1 MKKIPI
7 STINPAAEKTNGL
20 FDEGCY
26 GCNCDDEC
34 CELGCDVD
42 LATLELIIR
51 HKDLIEPLIKGG
63 IAPFTDIEGCFS
75 TGIVE
80 DDDFIGGGYRST
92 AVRDSDSRCAF
103 HLHEKRGCALFNVWA
118 NHKLPKKIIPTI
130 CRIYPL
136 TWHRGTLFV
145 DSPIRKLCKIRE
157 KPPEGTRVPSL
168 LETQGKEISELF
180 QITLEKK

>member
-1 MKKIPI
+1 MKKIRI
-7 STINPAAEKTNGL
+7 SEIAPAAAETNGL
-20 FDEGCY
+20 YGEGCY

-42 LATLELIIR
+42 LDTLELIMR
-51 HKDLIEPLIKGG
+51 HKDLIAPLLETGG
-63 IAPFTDIEGCFS
+63 DLEGCFS

-92 AVRDSDSRCAF
+92 AVRDSDNRCAF
-103 HLHEKRGCALFNVWA
+103 HLLGKRGCALFNVWA

-136 TWHRGTLFV
+136 TWHRGLLYV
-145 DSPIRKLCKIRE
+145 DSPIRKLCKIRDT
-157 KPPEGTRVPSL
+157 PPDGAKAPSL
-168 LETQGKEISELF
+168 LETQGGEVSELF
-180 QITLEKK
+180 QITPEKK